1 MEPPSKES
9 ISWVD
14 NYIRQN
20 SDNMSSDNIVRPTLR
35 VRRYEFPSEFEEL
48 YSRFVAMLLVLDPRI
63 FLNVMDDCFRDTVD
77 VMNDPR
83 LQQRLNEYLALRSE
97 NYYNMNDINGVNTS
111 SPLSRPN
118 SRNGSI
124 KSKGGKNDNNSND
137 NMSPT
142 YDRGVHFIDYNSPLN
157 SSNSKTRLRP
167 ASAGSNRRRRRRKSP
182 RSPKNNNKSSSPP
195 LSSSSSFSN
204 KKRTQQYGQV
214 QFNTDIKYGD
224 WMNERTQLKQEN
236 RLLQDEIESIKKDSF
251 IKMDAQNKLTD
262 VMETKIQELQM
273 EMNDLKMKF
282 EQQQQK

>member
-111 SPLSRPN
+111 SPLSRQN

-195 LSSSSSFSN
+195 LSSSSSFSH

-282 EQQQQK
+282 EQRQQK